1 MLFKHHVFAMASSVF
16 FKFKSQKE
24 PTRVEFDGTGIS
36 VFELKREII
45 TKSGLGDGTDFDLSI
60 YTDDNSEG
68 KSTESSQIM
77 LQDINS
83 SQEYDDDTTIIPRST
98 TVIARRQPAL
108 KPGAGR
114 AARYVS
120 GKAPINAKNA
130 GRREQGTKASTSKST
145 NNAAAQMSAAMTEEE
160 RMAAMFAAQSEQ
172 WNAQQEEMSQY
183 AANTVPISPNL
194 ERC

>member
-1 MLFKHHVFAMASSVF
+1 MASSVF
-16 FKFKSQKE
+16 FKFKSQRE

-68 KSTESSQIM
+68 GFSATRLRQASQIADF
-77 LQDINS
+77 DI
-83 SQEYDDDTTIIPRST
+83 EYDDDTTIIPRST

-120 GKAPINAKNA
+120 GKAPVNAKN
-130 GRREQGTKASTSKST
+130 
-145 NNAAAQMSAAMTEEE
+145 
-160 RMAAMFAAQSEQ
+160 
-172 WNAQQEEMSQY
+172 
-183 AANTVPISPNL
+183 
-194 ERC
+194 